1 MDRTR
6 TTWSVVVSLLAPL
19 LFVGCS
25 GGDDGGDRAVPEAR
39 VTTTTAAPRTTVASL
54 VSSVSAE
61 RVGASLQAIVG
72 VRASLEERRAARQVI
87 RDELVAAG
95 VEAREDAFGE
105 DGVNIVGRIEGRD
118 PSAAAVL
125 VTAHYDTVPGSPGAD
140 DNGSGVAALLE
151 LARVFGRERPAVPI
165 ELTFFDLEERGL
177 LGSRHRSATSPA
189 PAGVFNFDM
198 IGYSCDVP
206 GCQFVF
212 PDVSGCMDVEGATDV
227 GVGIAAVANRRS
239 EALLS
244 TFVQGATDHVPD
256 LEVGTARLEGNGECL
271 ADTRRSD
278 HAPYWDAGVPAV
290 FLTDTANFRNPHY
303 HQPTD
308 TLDTVDEALVAD
320 VTRATAAA
328 VAELTGFDE

>member
-1 MDRTR
+1 MA
-6 TTWSVVVSLLAPL
+6 VLVALLLA
-19 LFVGCS
+19 GCS
-25 GGDDGGDRAVPEAR
+25 GGDDGAGGTVPEAR
-39 VTTTTAAPRTTVASL
+39 DTTTTAAPRTTVASL
-54 VSSVSAE
+54 VASVATE
-61 RVGASLQAIVG
+61 RIGASLHAIVG
-72 VRASLEERRAARQVI
+72 VRASMEERRAARQVI
-87 RDELVAAG
+87 RDELGAAG
-95 VEAREDAFGE
+95 VEAREDAFGD
-105 DGVNIVGRIEGRD
+105 DGVNIVGRIEGRQ
-118 PSAAAVL
+118 PSAPPVL
-125 VTAHYDTVPGSPGAD
+125 VTAHYDTVPASPGAD

-189 PAGVFNFDM
+189 PAAVFNFDM

-212 PDVSGCMDVEGATDV
+212 PDVSGCMDVDGATDV

-239 EALLS
+239 EALLAA
-244 TFVQGATDHVPD
+244 FVRGATVHVPD

-308 TLDTVDEALVAD
+308 TLETVDEALVAA

-328 VAELTGFDE
+328 VAELTGFEE